1 MRSLESFIIETWLNI
16 QVCIYTGNMSI
27 VMTGVLESM
36 TRVHVT
42 ILSIWGGAGSISTAG
57 SYLPAATCNGGVI
70 GFLFSVL
77 WQRSCAKDTIVCK
90 QFAKLFHNR
99 CTWEAIHIRPFQCR
113 ELCKISSAECR
124 VLWQSTKPA
133 TPASVAQAL
142 YVPYHS
148 TYKALYKHGKCSVT

>member
-1 MRSLESFIIETWLNI
+1 MPEYRDEIIGKLYQLRHGSI
-16 QVCIYTGNMSI
+16 FKYVYIGNMSI

-42 ILSIWGGAGSISTAG
+42 ILSIWGDAGSISTAG
-57 SYLPAATCNGGVI
+57 SYLSAGATCNGGVI

-99 CTWEAIHIRPFQCR
+99 RTWVAVHKRPFRCG
-113 ELCKISSAECR
+113 ELCKIPPAECL
-124 VLWQSTKPA
+124 VLWQSTRPA

-142 YVPYHS
+142 YMPYHS
-148 TYKALYKHGKCSVT
+148 T